1 MLQRFNATNWVS
13 ELNEFNDDT
22 WTFNSDS
29 AGDYVNYSG
38 FIDDFLGFHKVS
50 VMLEQFK
57 DTKWHKASSLF
68 IKNKKVQIMISL
80 KVRGHSWGHCEDGH
94 ILSAFIMWP
103 LLLCLHVHHLLFMKH
118 FSVTALV
125 LGILKPLFLH
135 AVMNAVTEVDHQTCS
150 EKSVGRYHGY
160 RTKLCREVCCLLKAY
175 RRPSTQHNGPTCL
188 IQAEP
193 WGRRWWWCWEWEATA
208 PKAPVTTH
216 TYRHIYGNIS
226 GEGLGLEVFI

>member
-1 MLQRFNATNWVS
+1 
-13 ELNEFNDDT
+13 
-22 WTFNSDS
+22 
-29 AGDYVNYSG
+29 
-38 FIDDFLGFHKVS
+38 
-50 VMLEQFK
+50 
-57 DTKWHKASSLF
+57 
-68 IKNKKVQIMISL
+68 MISL

-94 ILSAFIMWP
+94 ILSAFVMWP

-160 RTKLCREVCCLLKAY
+160 GTKLCREVCCLLKAY

-226 GEGLGLEVFI
+226 GEGLGLEVFILKKNISSPEYPVSSENLLYVDSAPPVGQHECAAEGEREREREVCLNTTISSHCGSASVEILNNFKGN

>member
-1 MLQRFNATNWVS
+1 
-13 ELNEFNDDT
+13 
-22 WTFNSDS
+22 
-29 AGDYVNYSG
+29 
-38 FIDDFLGFHKVS
+38 
-50 VMLEQFK
+50 
-57 DTKWHKASSLF
+57 
-68 IKNKKVQIMISL
+68 MISL

-94 ILSAFIMWP
+94 ILSAFVMWP

-226 GEGLGLEVFI
+226 GEGLGLEVFILKKISPVLSILWVQRISCMLTVLPLLGNMSVQQREREVCLNTTISSHCGPASVEILNNFKGN